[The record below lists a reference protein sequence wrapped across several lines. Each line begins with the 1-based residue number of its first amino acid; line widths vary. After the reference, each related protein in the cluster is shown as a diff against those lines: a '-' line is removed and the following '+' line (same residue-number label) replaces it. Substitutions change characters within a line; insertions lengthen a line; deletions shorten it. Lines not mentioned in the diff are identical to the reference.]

1 MKQLLHTQA
10 FKIFLGGF
18 LAGVLTLAVVA
29 FNLQRE
35 NLALREIVL
44 VANDVEFYLE
54 GRPQETN
61 PTLRLKAGQPIKLVI
76 RNEEPEKVLHCFNT
90 GDLGVKT
97 TGSIAGGESQAL
109 HFTPKK
115 KGTFVYACLLHA
127 NMAGRL
133 VVE

>member
-1 MKQLLHTQA
+1 MKQLMQTQA
-10 FKIFLGGF
+10 FKVFCAGF
-18 LAGVLTLAVVA
+18 IAGVLTLTVVA

-35 NLALREIVL
+35 KAPLREIVL
-44 VANDVEFYLE
+44 VANAVEFYLE
-54 GRPQETN
+54 GQPEQTN

-76 RNEEPEKVLHCFNT
+76 RNEEPGKVLHCFNT

-97 TGSIAGGESQAL
+97 TGSLAGGESEAL
-109 HFTPKK
+109 LFTPKK

-127 NMAGRL
+127 TMAGKL